1 MKLQKA
7 LLFLLLIPS
16 ASILFTSCEPEPI
29 ADFQSSKTT
38 ALTGEVIQFTSTSTD
53 AYNFSWVFGDG
64 ATSTLENPTHIYTE
78 AGNYMVS
85 LTVQSKSGRSVST
98 SMTNII
104 IEYANEIRYEGNH
117 FPLTKAYLGY
127 FGDWG
132 DNDAYNFDL
141 SLTSDGIITTQ
152 DETSGQGEMVILEM
166 WSASP
171 QILLPGSYVYS
182 LVDMAQSIT
191 YGGLAFNFD
200 AAAETGDFY
209 EIVGGTVFVENIGLN
224 SRFTINLLLDNG
236 KEAKVYYTGPILATF
251 DYSGFRG
258 TKKHTR

>member
-7 LLFLLLIPS
+7 LLFLILIPS
-16 ASILFTSCEPEPI
+16 AILLFTACEPEPI
-29 ADFQSSKTT
+29 ADFHSSKTT

-53 AYNFSWVFGDG
+53 AYHFSWEFGDG
-64 ATSTLENPTHIYTE
+64 ATSTLENPTHTYTE
-78 AGNYMVS
+78 AGNYMVG

-98 SMTNII
+98 SMTNIV

-141 SLTSDGIITTQ
+141 TLTSEGIMTTQ
-152 DETSGQGEMVILEM
+152 DDTWGQGDLVILEM

-191 YGGLAFNFD
+191 FGGLAFNFN
-200 AAAETGDFY
+200 AATETGEFHD
-209 EIVGGTVFVENIGLN
+209 IVGGTAFVENIGLN
-224 SRFTINLLLDNG
+224 YRFTINLLLDNG

-251 DYSGFRG
+251 DYSDFRG
-258 TKKHTR
+258 TKKHKR